1 MYFPVNFVKFLR
13 TLFTEQ
19 LWMTASFLFMLW
31 EKTVLL
37 NIDTTYEREKVFS
50 FSLN

>member
-1 MYFPVNFVKFLR
+1 MCFPVNFVKILR

-19 LWMTASFLFMLW
+19 LWMTASFLFMFW
-31 EKTVLL
+31 GKKVLL
-37 NIDTTYEREKVFS
+37 NIDTTYGREKVFS